1 MRSKYTCVFS
11 VFKVSYIL
19 LMKYERLGGG
29 THCHVNDRLVG
40 TAVSGLSY
48 AYLGM
53 SNPPIAI
60 CDPRLDVPIVATI
73 PLQ

>member
-1 MRSKYTCVFS
+1 
-11 VFKVSYIL
+11 
-19 LMKYERLGGG
+19 MKYERLGGG
-29 THCHVNDRLVG
+29 TYCHVNDRLVG